1 MTLAVLCPGFFCRV
15 SNLLVEHNGSSSGGG
30 EDGPRRQTV
39 ASWLES
45 IKMGRYADLFV
56 DGGYSTLDTVA
67 QMTSE

>member
-1 MTLAVLCPGFFCRV
+1 MWPGFLCRV
-15 SNLLVEHNGSSSGGG
+15 SNLLVEHNGCGSSGSGG
-30 EDGPRRQTV
+30 EDGVRRQTV

-45 IKMGRYADLFV
+45 IKMGRYAELFV

>member
-1 MTLAVLCPGFFCRV
+1 MTCRV
-15 SNLLVEHNGSSSGGG
+15 SNLLVEHNGSGSSGGGG
-30 EDGPRRQTV
+30 EDGARRQTV

-45 IKMGRYADLFV
+45 IKMGRYAELFV